1 MASLRWKFLG
11 RAAYEP
17 VWQLQESLRERILA
31 GDDSAETLLFVEHDP
46 VITMGRSAN
55 PANVLSAEVPVVRTS
70 RGGDV
75 TVHGPGQLVIY
86 PVVRLPRGVVAFVEA
101 IGGAIADELGARGVA
116 ARFGRDPVGVWVGP
130 REAPRKVAACG
141 LHLRRR
147 VAVHGF
153 AVNIADACLPLFDLI
168 VPCGL
173 RGVAVTSLERELGAP
188 APELSA
194 LVKPLAL
201 RIARALDRAPEHARE
216 QILC

>member
-1 MASLRWKFLG
+1 VTLRWAFLG

-17 VWQLQESLRERILA
+17 VWRLQEELRERILA
-31 GDDSAETLLFVEHDP
+31 GDDTAETLIFVEHEP
-46 VITMGRSAN
+46 VITLGRSAN
-55 PANVLSAEVPVVRTS
+55 PAHVLAPAVPVVRSS

-75 TVHGPGQLVIY
+75 TVHGPGQLVVY
-86 PVVRLPRGVVAFVEA
+86 PVVRLLRGVVDFVES
-101 IGGAIADELGARGVA
+101 IGGAIADELGARGVPA
-116 ARFGRDPVGVWVGP
+116 HFGRDPVGIWVGRD
-130 REAPRKVAACG
+130 REKRKIAACG

-153 AVNIADACLPLFDLI
+153 AVNIADTCLPLFDLI

-173 RGVAVTSLERELGAP
+173 RGVAVTTLERELGAP

-194 LVKPLAL
+194 LVEPLAE
-201 RIARALDRAPEHARE
+201 RIARALGRAPERARE

>member
-1 MASLRWKFLG
+1 MGSLRWKFLG

-17 VWQLQESLRERILA
+17 VWELQESLRERILA
-31 GDDSAETLLFVEHDP
+31 GDDSAETLLFVEHEP

-55 PANVLSAEVPVVRTS
+55 PAHVLSAQVPVVRTS

-101 IGGAIADELGARGVA
+101 IGGAIADEIGARGVA
-116 ARFGRDPVGVWVGP
+116 AHFSRDPVGVWVGP
-130 REAPRKVAACG
+130 REQPKKIAACG

-153 AVNIADACLPLFDLI
+153 AVNIADTCLPLFDLI

-173 RGVAVTSLERELGAP
+173 RGVGVTSLERELGAP

-194 LVKPLAL
+194 LAKPLAL

>member
-1 MASLRWKFLG
+1 MNKLRFAYLG

-46 VITMGRSAN
+46 VITMGRSAD
-55 PANVLSAEVPVVRTS
+55 PANILSAEVPVVRTS

-116 ARFGRDPVGVWVGP
+116 ARFSRDPVGVWV
-130 REAPRKVAACG
+130 AAKKIAACG

-153 AVNIADACLPLFDLI
+153 AVNIADTCLPLFDLI

-194 LVKPLAL
+194 LVQPLAL

-216 QILC
+216 QILR